1 MEQTEA
7 EAKASDVRSVLVV
20 ELFVGQVWQAGRWWW
35 GSAAEEGGVRS
46 DGDGRRSVVGRVP
59 SLAAAAAANDAALIG
74 GLEEPKDEA

>member
-20 ELFVGQVWQAGRWWW
+20 ELFVGQVWQAGRWW

-59 SLAAAAAANDAALIG
+59 SLAAAAAAANDAALI